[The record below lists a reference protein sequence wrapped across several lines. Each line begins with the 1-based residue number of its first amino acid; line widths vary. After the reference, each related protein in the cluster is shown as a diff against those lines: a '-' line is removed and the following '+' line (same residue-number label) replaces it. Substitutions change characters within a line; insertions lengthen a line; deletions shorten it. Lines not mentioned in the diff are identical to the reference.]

1 MDDRQAAI
9 AAELVKLR
17 DAYGERVQ
25 REITELVELAT
36 RLIGAPDVLQRL
48 KMLHQRLHKLA
59 GSAGS
64 FGFDGLSRQAHD
76 LEYVVQTWLASD
88 FNTVD
93 EARRKSFVDSVALL
107 STTRGQ
113 SDLTLSTMRP
123 NKGNAEN
130 SDSRVAASGS

>member
-9 AAELVKLR
+9 AAELAKLR
-17 DAYGERVQ
+17 DAYGERVL
-25 REITELVELAT
+25 REIAELAELAT
-36 RLIGAPDVLQRL
+36 RLIGEPDVRQRL
-48 KMLHQRLHKLA
+48 KMLHQRFHKLA

-76 LEYVVQTWLASD
+76 LEYVVQTWLATD

-107 STTRGQ
+107 PRRLG
-113 SDLTLSTMRP
+113 R
-123 NKGNAEN
+123 AI
-130 SDSRVAASGS
+130 